1 MATLKQLETLLDKKV
16 DEKFDLLEENLKEY
30 IKGYFEDVKRVT
42 QDIQRNQNFDREVL
56 GKWDN
61 EIIPEIRKN
70 VWAIKNKI
78 LKNSDD
84 ITREVAKTAKEAV
97 AKNLPNLIKNSVAS
111 VIENNSKV
119 LVKKRYLWGVVE
131 LFKGKKKRNANT

>member
-16 DEKFDLLEENLKEY
+16 DERFDILEENLKEY

-61 EIIPEIRKN
+61 EIVPEIRKN
-70 VWAIKNKI
+70 VWAIKNKV
-78 LKNSDD
+78 LKNSEDL
-84 ITREVAKTAKEAV
+84 TKEVAKTTKEAV
-97 AKNLPNLIKNSVAS
+97 AKNLPTLIKNSIAS